1 MFRPVPRASGYFRT
15 GYGEDLALLQTRAER
30 ISLALFVLIL
40 AGFPFV
46 ASPFALDLACQVFLA
61 SVGALSLML
70 LTGYAG
76 QISLGHAGLLAAGA
90 FTTGILAREIHSAP
104 KVLVAVQPTRGL
116 DVGAIEGVHQMLLD
130 LRAKGTGILLISE
143 ELEELLALADRILVM
158 YEGRIAASFD
168 TPSGADVDAIG
179 LEMTGG
185 EGAGAGESVSAD
197 T

>member
-1 MFRPVPRASGYFRT
+1 
-15 GYGEDLALLQTRAER
+15 
-30 ISLALFVLIL
+30 
-40 AGFPFV
+40 
-46 ASPFALDLACQVFLA
+46 
-61 SVGALSLML
+61 
-70 LTGYAG
+70 
-76 QISLGHAGLLAAGA
+76 
-90 FTTGILAREIHSAP
+90 
-104 KVLVAVQPTRGL
+104 
-116 DVGAIEGVHQMLLD
+116 MLLD

>member
-1 MFRPVPRASGYFRT
+1 LVDNLILRAFRRPPLARGPLLDERASRDMAGGLREAYSISAPTLDAPVRILS
-15 GYGEDLALLQTRAER
+15 GGNLQR
-30 ISLALFVLIL
+30 L
-40 AGFPFV
+40 
-46 ASPFALDLACQVFLA
+46 
-61 SVGALSLML
+61 
-70 LTGYAG
+70 
-76 QISLGHAGLLAAGA
+76 
-90 FTTGILAREIHSAP
+90 ILAREIDSAP

-185 EGAGAGESVSAD
+185 EGAGAGETVSAD